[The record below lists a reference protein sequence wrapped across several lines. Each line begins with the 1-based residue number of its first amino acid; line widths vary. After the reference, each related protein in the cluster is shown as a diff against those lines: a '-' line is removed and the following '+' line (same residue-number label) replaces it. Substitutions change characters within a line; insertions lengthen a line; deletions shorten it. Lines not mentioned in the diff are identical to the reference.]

1 MSLLWDYEEKA
12 HRIIAGRKRKK
23 VQKRIV
29 AAVNNG
35 YEVESLTYS
44 DGQYVALLV
53 DSFSLDRARKKKM
66 VEVAEEYTIRFKDEG
81 FEHGLASA
89 VHYIEGLQDLALGLS
104 GPRLPS
110 YDAYMDG
117 FDQRETP
124 LSDRVGAA
132 LTAIIKLECA
142 RIVGEAEAP
151 KGPYRDRNRTR
162 AQAGPHG
169 ELLAWYY
176 GWYDAKGQEDNPD
189 GGLKDNR
196 HYMDGW
202 NLFRKLETQAARRLE
217 YQRNRER
224 NGIGEVKNPPVT
236 AAVSPVEVERARTEN
251 TDPGS
256 EHPLIDPLPSEQ
268 LAPAAYISP
277 ALKEQLESQ
286 GYDPESPEG
295 ILYRQGW
302 GWSEQGMTLAQNN
315 KGAFYLGYRAYDEIV
330 RASNPDQGWKTRYN
344 PGKAP
349 SDQMRD
355 AIEKRSI
362 PILSMDAWAYQN
374 GWELAESGETFPDTD
389 DTPFRN
395 GYLDYLASNKPN
407 GMPRSPEEL
416 KERVAEFEQ
425 KQKKRD
431 QLHKNLV
438 TPVES
443 DDPVPPIPPP
453 DLAPWLAF
461 HNFVSGSKEERSYIH
476 GWNRAAG
483 GLNPIPPGIDEWND
497 RGYQDRQSNQPHLET
512 DDYSLQGK
520 VESLTSNTSPTFKD
534 GIEMRKRDHYSKN
547 AFHGAFS
554 TLSKMNYENGWESA
568 LNGEEMRNG
577 GATTYKWGHNDASA
591 LIREGKLTPNPTSDP
606 DSQSPPPAAKDGGKS
621 ENPDH
626 PNTAPPSP
634 PATEEPAEDVPL
646 LAAFGSYRARRN
658 IPPRSGRGNY
668 YRNGWCDAA
677 DALQVSLNIPDD
689 PENGLRL
696 AYLAGY
702 NDYQEA
708 VVMSKE
714 SA

>member
-1 MSLLWDYEEKA
+1 MSLLWDYEEKT
-12 HRIIAGRKRKK
+12 HRIIAGRKRKR
-23 VQKRIV
+23 VQKRIA
-29 AAVNNG
+29 AAVNDG

-44 DGQYVALLV
+44 DGQYVALMV

-66 VEVAEEYTIRFKDEG
+66 VEIAEEYTIRFKDEG

-89 VHYIEGLQDLALGLS
+89 VHYIEGLRDLALGLS

-117 FDQRETP
+117 FEQRETP

-151 KGPYRDRNRTR
+151 KGPYRDRNLTR
-162 AQAGPHG
+162 SQAGAYGH
-169 ELLAWYY
+169 LLSWYY
-176 GWYDAKGQEDNPD
+176 GWYDAKGQEEQPD
-189 GGLKDNR
+189 SGLANNH

-202 NLFRKLETQAARRLE
+202 NQFRKLETQAARRLK

-236 AAVSPVEVERARTEN
+236 AAVSPAEVERAK
-251 TDPGS
+251 GS
-256 EHPLIDPLPSEQ
+256 
-268 LAPAAYISP
+268 SP
-277 ALKEQLESQ
+277 
-286 GYDPESPEG
+286 D
-295 ILYRQGW
+295 
-302 GWSEQGMTLAQNN
+302 
-315 KGAFYLGYRAYDEIV
+315 
-330 RASNPDQGWKTRYN
+330 
-344 PGKAP
+344 
-349 SDQMRD
+349 
-355 AIEKRSI
+355 
-362 PILSMDAWAYQN
+362 
-374 GWELAESGETFPDTD
+374 
-389 DTPFRN
+389 
-395 GYLDYLASNKPN
+395 KPN

-416 KERVAEFEQ
+416 KERAAEFER
-425 KQKKRD
+425 KQAEKEEY
-431 QLHKNLV
+431 

-443 DDPVPPIPPP
+443 NSPAELSVSFSTDDPVPPIPPP

-461 HNFVSGSKEERSYIH
+461 RNLASGSKEERSYIH

-483 GLNPIPPGIDEWND
+483 GINPIPTGIDEWND
-497 RGYQDRQSNQPHLET
+497 RGYQDYKHQEKRNSINEDEAEAQSLLTKGLIDHYLVGRDIWPGTPSAKAYREGWWSVLDEFHTTEQIPDVVIGDVNSSDLELGKS
-512 DDYSLQGK
+512 DALACIRNGSLYPK
-520 VESLTSNTSPTFKD
+520 ACHPDFESLTHFKAGLAYHQIDPASQDGQDYHEGWRRMREALLPGGTSYDPIPGSID
-534 GIEMRKRDHYSKN
+534 DKRNLGAQDAKLCLHT
-547 AFHGAFS
+547 HGYGV
-554 TLSKMNYENGWESA
+554 LHESMSEKPEP
-568 LNGEEMRNG
+568 NPDGEEQFREKFTHWTPEKVAEARN
-577 GATTYKWGHNDASA
+577 A
-591 LIREGKLTPNPTSDP
+591 PNPDP
-606 DSQSPPPAAKDGGKS
+606 DPQ
-621 ENPDH
+621 
-626 PNTAPPSP
+626 SP
-634 PATEEPAEDVPL
+634 PATDEPAEDVPL